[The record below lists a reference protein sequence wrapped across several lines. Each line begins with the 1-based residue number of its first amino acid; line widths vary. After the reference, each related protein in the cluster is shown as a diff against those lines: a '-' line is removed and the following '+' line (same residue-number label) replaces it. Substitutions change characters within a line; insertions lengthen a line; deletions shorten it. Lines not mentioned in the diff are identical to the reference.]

1 MKKRLLSFF
10 KKNTDTA
17 EQADEVKRKK
27 RLKALFSTENLSFY
41 FILAF
46 VILIVLECFARRS
59 VIDGLLFPFRNFV
72 AFMANYAIIL
82 ITLLPA
88 LLFRRRIAF
97 LSLLCAL
104 WMTLAVTQFVL
115 ASFRVTP
122 LTAVD
127 FTILPNV
134 ITIIDVYLK
143 PYQIVLIIT
152 LICLAIA
159 AIILM
164 FIKLPKK
171 VRVLKKCFVSLG
183 VSLAVAALIILTGF
197 RTNTLSDRFPNLLNA
212 YHEYGFAYCFSL
224 TIFDKGI
231 DKPENYSKETIDSI
245 LGEIDAGDF
254 GEKEEETPNII
265 IIQLESFFNV
275 NRLEGMTF
283 SEQALPNFTALM
295 NQHESG
301 LLSVP
306 VIGAGTVNTE
316 FEVLTGMSTSHF
328 GPGEYPFRSVLRDQT
343 CETIAY
349 TLANSG
355 YSTHAMHNHQA
366 TFYSRHIVYQNLGF
380 SSFTPLE
387 YMIAPEY
394 TETSWAKD
402 SVLIPEI
409 FDVMESTQTQDFVFA
424 VSVQGHGKYPTD
436 YTASPDEIHITSE
449 IDDPEQ
455 ENQINYY
462 LKQIQEMDAF
472 IGELSEKIM
481 AYDEKT
487 LLVFYGDHL
496 PSLAF
501 TDEML
506 SSGDIYTTEY
516 VILAN
521 YDMQV
526 KEPLGDLHA
535 YELYP
540 TVMELIGNQNGVLNR
555 YHQICG
561 ENEDFL
567 EKLEILEYDLLY
579 GEGYAYGT
587 NGAYLPNKNM
597 TLGTK
602 EITVDGYEIV
612 GDTLYVKGN
621 NFTKFSKIT
630 LDGDEE
636 DTVFINSQTLAANLS
651 RFETITVRQVSDKGE
666 GLSETPPFYK
676 TDLSSESDL
685 S

>member
-17 EQADEVKRKK
+17 ELTSEAKDKSGF
-27 RLKALFSTENLSFY
+27 KALLSTGNVSFY
-41 FILAF
+41 FLLAF

-59 VIDGLLFPFRNFV
+59 VVDGLLFPFRNFM
-72 AFMANYAIIL
+72 AFLANYVIIL

-88 LLFRRRIAF
+88 LLFRRRIAL

-104 WMTLAVTQFVL
+104 WMALAVTQFVL

-134 ITIIDVYLK
+134 VTIIDVYLK
-143 PYQIVLIIT
+143 PYQLILIIT
-152 LICLAIA
+152 LVLLAIA

-171 VRVLKKCFVSLG
+171 VRALKKCLISLG
-183 VSLAVAALIILTGF
+183 VSIAVAVLIFVTGF
-197 RTNTLSDRFPNLLNA
+197 QTNTLSDRFPNLLDA

-231 DKPENYSKETIDSI
+231 DKPETYSKETINGI
-245 LGEIDAGDF
+245 LGEIEAGDF
-254 GEKEEETPNII
+254 GDKEEEKPNII
-265 IIQLESFFNV
+265 VVQLESFFDV
-275 NRLEGMTF
+275 NRLKDFTF
-283 SEQALPNFTALM
+283 SEAALPNFTALM
-295 NQHESG
+295 NKYESG

-349 TLANSG
+349 TLAQSG
-355 YSTHAMHNHQA
+355 YTAHAMHNHQA

-387 YMIAPEY
+387 YMISPEFN
-394 TETSWAKD
+394 EMSWAKD

-409 FDVMESTQTQDFVFA
+409 FGVMESTKTQDFVFA
-424 VSVQGHGKYPTD
+424 VSVQGHGKYPDD
-436 YTASPDEIHITSE
+436 YVASPDDIHLTSVS
-449 IDDPEQ
+449 DDPERD
-455 ENQINYY
+455 NQFNYY

-472 IGELSEKIM
+472 IGDLTEKVM
-481 AYDEKT
+481 AYDEPT
-487 LLVFYGDHL
+487 MLVFYGDHL
-496 PSLAF
+496 PSLGI
-501 TDEML
+501 TDDML
-506 SSGDIYTTEY
+506 STGDIYTTEY
-516 VILAN
+516 VILSN

-526 KEPLGDLHA
+526 AEPIGDLHA
-535 YELYP
+535 YDIYP
-540 TVMELIGNQNGVLNR
+540 TVMELIGNQKGVINR
-555 YHQICG
+555 FHQVCG
-561 ENEDFL
+561 ENEDFF

-579 GEGYAYGT
+579 GKGYAYGKD
-587 NGAYLPNKNM
+587 GEYLPNSDM

-612 GDTLYVKGN
+612 GDTLYVKGK
-621 NFTKFSKIT
+621 NFTKFSEIT

-636 DTVFINSQTLAANLS
+636 ETVFIDSNTLAADLDS
-651 RFETITVRQVSDKGE
+651 FETITVRQVSDKGE
-666 GLSETPPFYK
+666 VLSETKPYDK
-676 TDLSSESDL
+676 KSRSD